1 MKAYRDKNREKL
13 NEKAKEYREKNRDE
27 INARKREKRK
37 QQKEQHLIS
46 TKADTSV

>member
-1 MKAYRDKNREKL
+1 MKKYRDKNREKL

-46 TKADTSV
+46 TRADTTV